1 MAGELAG
8 KGIGII
14 ILLFILIF
22 GLALMIPK
30 DLQKDFSN
38 LSQITYGN
46 HAVDKHKDKAEETRQ
61 CLENKNILF
70 VMTNFLTGRC
80 AVVGKLGENKYGIQ
94 IRAGEREVTS
104 FVKEDLLKTIIRYLE
119 NRGYFLPPE

>member
-1 MAGELAG
+1 MSTMEVSYQNRQFPLF
-8 KGIGII
+8 K
-14 ILLFILIF
+14 ILLIVTIIVVSFY
-22 GLALMIPK
+22 AL
-30 DLQKDFSN
+30 
-38 LSQITYGN
+38 TYNGHATDRHGN
-46 HAVDKHKDKAEETRQ
+46 KAEETRQ

-94 IRAGEREVTS
+94 IRAGDKEVTS